1 MHRLALFAAILIVAV
16 FAATARAT
24 GPIQDTLS
32 AAGTDFAPAGTICN
46 FNYELDFQVTIDRKR
61 FFDENGVL
69 LRRLQIIE
77 EHLTHRNADTG
88 FQLVEVTHY
97 TTDLDVATGLVRL
110 TGNSWHLRT
119 IDGELVVVRSG
130 LEIFDRVTGELFKA
144 TPRVGAGFANVICP
158 ALGGAPA

>member
-1 MHRLALFAAILIVAV
+1 
-16 FAATARAT
+16 
-24 GPIQDTLS
+24 
-32 AAGTDFAPAGTICN
+32 
-46 FNYELDFQVTIDRKR
+46 
-61 FFDENGVL
+61 
-69 LRRLQIIE
+69 
-77 EHLTHRNADTG
+77 
-88 FQLVEVTHY
+88 VTHC

-130 LEIFDRVTGELFKA
+130 LEMFDGVTGELLTA